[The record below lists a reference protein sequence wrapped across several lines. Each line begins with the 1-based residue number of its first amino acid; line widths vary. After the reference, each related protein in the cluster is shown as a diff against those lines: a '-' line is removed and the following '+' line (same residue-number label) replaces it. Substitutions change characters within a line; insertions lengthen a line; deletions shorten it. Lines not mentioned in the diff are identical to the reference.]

1 MIAHFTN
8 LHYERSIIAGYGTT
22 EGNKEIVRRVEEVA
36 KKRGISMAQVA
47 CAWVLTKDP
56 VAAPVVGSTSLKNLE
71 ELVGESKGDI
81 ILWQARAYHRN
92 RRVGAH

>member
-1 MIAHFTN
+1 MISHFTN
-8 LHYERSIIAGYGTT
+8 IHHERSIIAGYGTT
-22 EGNKEIVRRVEEVA
+22 EGNKEIVRRVEEIA

-71 ELVGESKGDI
+71 ELVGESKGDF
-81 ILWQARAYHRN
+81 ILWRACAYY
-92 RRVGAH
+92 

>member
-8 LHYERSIIAGYGTT
+8 LHNERSIIAGYGTT

-81 ILWQARAYHRN
+81 ILWQACAYYRN
-92 RRVGAH
+92 CRVGAH

>member
-1 MIAHFTN
+1 M
-8 LHYERSIIAGYGTT
+8 
-22 EGNKEIVRRVEEVA
+22 RRVEEVA

-71 ELVGESKGDI
+71 ELVGESKGDLV
-81 ILWQARAYHRN
+81 LW
-92 RRVGAH
+92 